1 MKQLFN
7 KSVHLKYLLELK
19 IKEKALV
26 DKSSV
31 FSLVK
36 TSDLNTKLAT
46 LTTKAALKTE
56 QDKTVPLQVSHPSY
70 FCSKSHF
77 EDEYT
82 EL

>member
-1 MKQLFN
+1 M
-7 KSVHLKYLLELK
+7 HLKYLLELK

-46 LTTKAALKTE
+46 LTTK
-56 QDKTVPLQVSHPSY
+56 H
-70 FCSKSHF
+70 
-77 EDEYT
+77 
-82 EL
+82 